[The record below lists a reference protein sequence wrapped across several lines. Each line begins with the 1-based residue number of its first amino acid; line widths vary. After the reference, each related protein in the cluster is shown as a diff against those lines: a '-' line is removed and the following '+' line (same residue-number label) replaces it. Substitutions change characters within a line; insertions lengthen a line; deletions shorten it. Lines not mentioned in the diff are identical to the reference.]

1 MYGDRAGE
9 AWRPSRTLN
18 NIGSVYDALG
28 DKKKA
33 LAFYNQALPLRR
45 DVGDR
50 AGEATTLNNIG
61 VRVRCPRRLE
71 KESARVL

>member
-1 MYGDRAGE
+1 M
-9 AWRPSRTLN
+9 
-18 NIGSVYDALG
+18 YDALG

-61 VRVRCPRRLE
+61 LVYDDLGD
-71 KESARVL
+71 KKKALAF